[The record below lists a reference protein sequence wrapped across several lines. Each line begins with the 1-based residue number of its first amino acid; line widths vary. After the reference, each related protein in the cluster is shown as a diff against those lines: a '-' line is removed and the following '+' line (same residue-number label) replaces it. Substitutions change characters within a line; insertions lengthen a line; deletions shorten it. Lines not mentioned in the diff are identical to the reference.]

1 MIRIG
6 QPQIGPEEE
15 QAVLAVLRSGQ
26 LAQGARVAEFE
37 EAFARYIGV
46 RHAVAVSSGTAAL
59 TVALRA
65 HGIGPGDEVL
75 VPTFTF
81 AASANAVLLVGAQP
95 VLVDITCDD
104 FSIDA
109 KGVDAAVTPR
119 TRAILPVHLFGHSCD
134 MASLTEI
141 ARRHELV
148 LIEDAS
154 QAVGASWE
162 GGKVGSF
169 GTGCF
174 SFYATKSMTTGEGGM
189 VTTDDED
196 VARRARLLRN
206 QGEGERYRTD
216 LLGANYRMTELAAA
230 LGLAQLPKLDGWNE
244 RRRAN
249 AAWLS
254 EHLQGVATPV
264 ETPGAHHVYQ
274 LYTVRVPHAA
284 QRDRLQ
290 PVEGRAEARPAGFA
304 EWDRLQPVGEDSTAR
319 DALRA
324 SLLEREIEAVV
335 YYPLCLHQQPLYQ
348 ELGIGGSFPAAERVA
363 TEALSLPVHPSLTPE
378 DLERIAT
385 AVNGALAAV
394 GAKHG

>member
-6 QPQIGPEEE
+6 QPLIGPEEE

-46 RHAVAVSSGTAAL
+46 RQAIAVSSGTAAL
-59 TVALRA
+59 IVALRA

-81 AASANAVLLVGAQP
+81 AATANAVLLVGAQP
-95 VLVDITCDD
+95 VLVDITNDD
-104 FSIDA
+104 FSIDSA
-109 KGVDAAVTPR
+109 RVEAAITSR
-119 TRAILPVHLFGHSCD
+119 TRAIIPVHLFGHPCD

-141 ARRHELV
+141 SRRHELV

-189 VTTDDED
+189 LVTDDED

-254 EHLQGVATPV
+254 EHLEGVAAPV
-264 ETPGAHHVYQ
+264 EKPGAHHVYQ
-274 LYTVRVPHAA
+274 LYTVRIPH
-284 QRDRLQ
+284 
-290 PVEGRAEARPAGFA
+290 GR
-304 EWDRLQPVGEDSTAR
+304 R

-324 SLLEREIEAVV
+324 SLLEREIEAAV

-348 ELGIGGSFPAAERVA
+348 ELAIGGSFPVAERAA
-363 TEALSLPVHPSLTPE
+363 TEVLSLPVHPGLSPQ